1 MTKKQMKKLA
11 KELAELELIHQS
23 SLDKEEIMRAEKRII
38 NITNQI
44 STEPNAL
51 LLMMQI
57 DELVQK
63 ELNKEK

>member
-11 KELAELELIHQS
+11 KELAELELIHQT
-23 SLDKEEIMRAEKRII
+23 SLDKEEVIRAENRIM